1 VSPAPHR
8 AAAPQGAAPS
18 AVPSRPL
25 RAWQRTALARYL
37 AAGPRDF
44 LAVATPGA
52 GKTAFALRVAAELLA
67 DRTITHLTVVAPTE
81 HLKYQWAESAA
92 AVGIALDPEFRNSA
106 GGTSSDYTGIA
117 VTYAGVAAHPLLHRA
132 RTENRRT
139 LVVLDEVH
147 HAGDARSWGD
157 AVKEAFDPATRR
169 LTLTGTPFRSDD
181 NPIPFVDYVPDAEG
195 ALRSRADH
203 AYGYAEALADGVVRP
218 VVFLAYSGV
227 SSWRTSA
234 GEEMTARL
242 GEPLT
247 AEQTARAWRTA
258 LDPGGEWIP
267 AVLAAADRRLTSHRV
282 GGMPDAGGL
291 VIASDQ
297 TTARAY
303 AAILAEVT
311 GRAPVVVLS
320 DEAGSSERI
329 ARFAASDDRWM
340 VAVRMVS
347 EGVDVPRLAV
357 GVYATSAST
366 PLFFAQA
373 IGRFVR
379 SRRPGETASVF
390 VPSVPVLLGLASELE
405 AQRDHVLGKPHRA
418 EEQWNDEE
426 LAAANRQEDEP
437 GEDEPSFTALGA
449 NAELDQL
456 IYEGTSFSADEE
468 DYLGLPGLLE
478 PEQVR
483 TLLAQRQ
490 SEWLTRS
497 GRRAPAVPA
506 TPAAPAGPPAER
518 PQLSVRERIA
528 ELRKELNTLV
538 ALHHHRTKKPHGKI
552 HNELRALCGG
562 PPTAMA
568 SIEQL
573 EERIATLRSWR

>member
-1 VSPAPHR
+1 VSQA
-8 AAAPQGAAPS
+8 QQIAPS
-18 AVPSRPL
+18 SRPL
-25 RAWQRTALARYL
+25 RAWQRSALARYL
-37 AAGPRDF
+37 AGAPRDF

-67 DRTITHLTVVAPTE
+67 DRVIEAITVVTPTE
-81 HLKYQWAESAA
+81 HLKHQWSAA
-92 AVGIALDPEFRNSA
+92 AAQVGIAIDPEFRNSQ

-132 RTENRRT
+132 RTDNRRT

-157 AVKEAFDPATRR
+157 GVKEAFDGATRR

-181 NPIPFVDYVPDAEG
+181 NPIPFVDYVADADG
-195 ALRSRADH
+195 SLRSRADH
-203 AYGYAEALADGVVRP
+203 SYGYAEALADGVVRP
-218 VVFLAYSGV
+218 VMFLAYSGL

-234 GEEMTARL
+234 GEEITARL
-242 GEPLT
+242 GEPMT
-247 AEQTARAWRTA
+247 AEQTGRAWRTA

-267 AVLAAADRRLTSHRV
+267 AVLSAADRRLTAHRV

-303 AAILAEVT
+303 AAILTEVT
-311 GRAPVVVLS
+311 GTPPVVVLS
-320 DEAGSSERI
+320 DEPGASARI
-329 ARFAASDDRWM
+329 AEFGESDDRWM

-418 EEQWNDEE
+418 DEKWDDE
-426 LAAANRQEDEP
+426 LLAQAQRQEDEP
-437 GEDEPSFTALGA
+437 GEDEKPFTALGA
-449 NAELDQL
+449 QAELDQL

-483 TLLAQRQ
+483 TLLNQRQ
-490 SEWLTRS
+490 KEWLTRS
-497 GRRAPAVPA
+497 QRKAAAAAPPVPA
-506 TPAAPAGPPAER
+506 AAPAPTAER
-518 PQLSVRERIA
+518 RPQGSVRERLGA
-528 ELRKELNTLV
+528 LRKELNSLV
-538 ALHHHRTKKPHGKI
+538 AMHHHRTNKPHGVI
-552 HNELRALCGG
+552 HSELRALCGG

>member
-1 VSPAPHR
+1 MSQA
-8 AAAPQGAAPS
+8 QQIAPS
-18 AVPSRPL
+18 SRPL
-25 RAWQRTALARYL
+25 RAWQRSALARYL
-37 AAGPRDF
+37 AAAPRDF

-67 DRTITHLTVVAPTE
+67 DRVIESITVVTPTE
-81 HLKYQWAESAA
+81 HLKHQWSAA
-92 AVGIALDPEFRNSA
+92 AAQVGVAIDPDFRNST

-157 AVKEAFDPATRR
+157 AVKEAFDPAVRR

-181 NPIPFVDYVPDAEG
+181 NPIPFVDYLPDAEG

-218 VVFLAYSGV
+218 VVFLAYSGL

-234 GEEMTARL
+234 GEEITARL
-242 GEPLT
+242 GEPMT

-267 AVLAAADRRLTSHRV
+267 AVLAAADKRLRGHRA

-303 AAILAEVT
+303 AAILTEVT
-311 GRAPVVVLS
+311 GTAPVVVLS
-320 DEAGSSERI
+320 DESGASARI

-373 IGRFVR
+373 VGRFVR

-418 EEQWNDEE
+418 DEQWDDDL
-426 LAAANRQEDEP
+426 LAQAQRQEDEP
-437 GEDEPSFTALGA
+437 GEDEKSFTALGA
-449 NAELDQL
+449 QAELDQL

-478 PEQVR
+478 PDQVR
-483 TLLAQRQ
+483 TLLSQRQ
-490 SEWLTRS
+490 KEWLSRS
-497 GRRAPAVPA
+497 KSSAPPAVPP
-506 TPAAPAGPPAER
+506 PASPPAER
-518 PQLSVRERIA
+518 PQTSVRERLGA
-528 ELRKELNTLV
+528 LRKELNTLV
-538 ALHHHRTKKPHGKI
+538 ALHHHRTNKPHGKI
-552 HNELRALCGG
+552 HNELRTLCGG